1 MKENLFSELASLF
14 FSTKQIMKG
23 QMPTNAHN
31 AHSDPNSWLRFETM
45 KFIDVSG
52 EPTMRDIA
60 EYLRI
65 KAPSATSLIA
75 HLDSLGLIVRK
86 IQKDDKRIVRIALSP
101 KGVSEVK
108 AYTKRSVITMRKTFS
123 KLDAGEV
130 KTLITILKHLRAAHL
145 R

>member
-1 MKENLFSELASLF
+1 MKENQFSELASLF
-14 FSTKQIMKG
+14 FSTKQIMKK
-23 QMPTNAHN
+23 QMPTN

-75 HLDSLGLIVRK
+75 HLASLGLIVRK
-86 IQKDDKRIVRIALSP
+86 VEKDDKRIVRIALSP
-101 KGVSEVK
+101 KGAKEVD
-108 AYTKRSVITMRKTFS
+108 AYTKRSIVTMRKTFS
-123 KLDAGEV
+123 KLDAKEIQ
-130 KTLITILKHLRAAHL
+130 TLVTILKHLRAAHL
-145 R
+145 K

>member
-1 MKENLFSELASLF
+1 
-14 FSTKQIMKG
+14 
-23 QMPTNAHN
+23 MPTN

-75 HLDSLGLIVRK
+75 HLASLGLIVRK
-86 IQKDDKRIVRIALSP
+86 VEKDDKRIVRIALSP
-101 KGVSEVK
+101 KGAKEVD
-108 AYTKRSVITMRKTFS
+108 AYTKRSIVTMRKTFS
-123 KLDAGEV
+123 KLDAKEIQ
-130 KTLITILKHLRAAHL
+130 TLVTILKHLRAAHL
-145 R
+145 K